1 MWIKEGEMM
10 AFNRVLSVSRLGIVT
25 VVASAFLATATI
37 GTSFTALGQDQSIAT
52 PKDVIFARK
61 ILMTTVANSMYPID
75 QMLQTG
81 KIDLPT
87 ARHYADAI
95 AGMMAAFP
103 HLFPPT
109 TNTWTPNAPRDPATD
124 TFADPAI
131 WTSFEFFYKEAKAA
145 ADYAYDASQAKSD
158 EDFRKHAV
166 QLRLTCDTCHAT
178 YQKNN

>member
-1 MWIKEGEMM
+1 MM
-10 AFNRVLSVSRLGIVT
+10 GLTQLFSRRNGLHAVS
-25 VVASAFLATATI
+25 ACLAATI
-37 GTSFTALGQDQSIAT
+37 VGMSFVAWGQDQSIAT

-61 ILMTTVANSMYPID
+61 ILMATVANSMYPID

-81 KIDLPT
+81 KIDLT
-87 ARHYADAI
+87 IAHHYADAI

-124 TFADPAI
+124 TFAAPAI
-131 WTSFEFFYKEAKAA
+131 WESFALFYKEAKAA
-145 ADYAYDASQAKSD
+145 AEYAYDASQAKD
-158 EDFRKHAV
+158 VEEFRKHAV